1 VKRRG
6 ENKDASKNEA
16 VNWPPAS
23 RLGVDSLLA
32 TWTRRVVHEK
42 RKQTWII

>member
-6 ENKDASKNEA
+6 ENEDASKNEA

-23 RLGVDSLLA
+23 RLGVGSLLA
-32 TWTRRVVHEK
+32 AGTRRDVHE
-42 RKQTWII
+42 RR